1 MNPSHHAAW
10 SCPTCGRRV
19 PSRIAGCR
27 CGFHRLDSEPSATA
41 APPLTPPPSASPRR
55 FRFVAVGVLVGVLA
69 AAVTFRLTQPSA
81 PAAPRTLVAPLPPRE
96 TPATSRPEPV
106 DERVPPAALVDSPPS
121 FQVAQQVS
129 PASSPAL
136 EDVVSRA
143 VPGVVSI
150 RAGRA
155 RGSGFFVRP
164 TTIVT
169 NAHVVEGQSVVQV
182 QANGVEYSAG
192 VAMVSPGTDLAVL
205 EVSSPD
211 PRQTALRL
219 GTVRE
224 VRVGQEVVAIGSA
237 LGVLSN
243 TVTRGIVSAIRR
255 AGPVTLIQTDAAINP
270 GNSGGPLVDRA
281 GVVIGIN
288 SMRVAERTGE
298 GLAFA
303 IAIDHAVD
311 LLKGQVPTTTT
322 TPLQDVRT
330 MMGAPPATSD
340 VRDEGTEAYRRAI
353 EMIGRKA
360 GELDAFWNQYASG
373 CVSGA
378 LRTGDRPWFAVYEAN
393 GIQLGIS
400 TVADCG
406 EWLRVVSRG
415 ANTIRTAVAQAN
427 ETARRQGVYP
437 GTMRDIRREHHLEWR
452 GW

>member
-1 MNPSHHAAW
+1 VSPPWVFVESPKSVQAAQQ
-10 SCPTCGRRV
+10 
-19 PSRIAGCR
+19 A
-27 CGFHRLDSEPSATA
+27 AA
-41 APPLTPPPSASPRR
+41 APTAS
-55 FRFVAVGVLVGVLA
+55 
-69 AAVTFRLTQPSA
+69 
-81 PAAPRTLVAPLPPRE
+81 
-96 TPATSRPEPV
+96 
-106 DERVPPAALVDSPPS
+106 
-121 FQVAQQVS
+121 
-129 PASSPAL
+129 L

-164 TTIVT
+164 ATIVT
-169 NAHVVEGQSVVQV
+169 NAHVVEGQTVVQV
-182 QANGVEYSAG
+182 QVNGIEYSGA
-192 VAMVSPGTDLAVL
+192 VTMVSPGTDLAVV
-205 EVSSPD
+205 EVSNPD

-219 GTVRE
+219 GTVRDI
-224 VRVGQEVVAIGSA
+224 RVGQEVVAIGSA

-255 AGPVTLIQTDAAINP
+255 AGNVTLIQTDAAINP

-288 SMRVAERTGE
+288 SMRVADRTGE

-303 IAIDHAVD
+303 IAIDHALD
-311 LLKGQVPTTTT
+311 LLKGQVSTTPT

-330 MMGAPPATSD
+330 MIGSPPATGD
-340 VRDEGTEAYRRAI
+340 VRDEGTEAYRRGM
-353 EMIGRKA
+353 EMIARKA
-360 GELDAFWNQYASG
+360 TELDAFWNQYASG

-378 LRTGDRPWFAVYEAN
+378 LRTGDRAWFAVYEAN
-393 GIQLGIS
+393 GIHLGIS
-400 TVADCG
+400 TVTDCE

-415 ANTIRTAVAQAN
+415 ATTIRTAVVQAN

-437 GTMRDIRREHHLEWR
+437 GTMREIRREHRLEWR